1 MGRGASISKYYKS
14 FSGTDT
20 IAFLLFPGA
29 NPITIGSLTTISYSM
44 FRNKVPVINLGRTNI
59 NGITRG
65 SRIYAGSMVFTL
77 LNKHWL
83 RELQDQ
89 VPYLHDYPTLKT
101 DELPLFDIMIISANE
116 YGSSV
121 HMFIY
126 GIDFTDEAQTVS
138 VENLFTENTFQF
150 VAREISV
157 FDNFL
162 VTESDS
168 ISSSYY
174 SIKTGVLKNYYMNQE
189 PLQSLKVK
197 REPEIKSLS
206 RSLYLIHDNN
216 MIGEDVAMIQQL
228 LNMATDRDI
237 EITYSFDRYTDDAVR
252 EFQRTARLEVNGIV
266 DNNVY
271 TKLLEYTKTDGQGLY
286 VQVINKSGAR
296 VYTLPDENSGVTQ
309 ILPYLAQAKVLDRL
323 EPNNE
328 IFYKIETGYVSLYDV
343 YNYKDKEDPFSFDIL
358 QYNSEGPQVTVLQQS
373 LEQLYDNF
381 SEQYTVG
388 VFDEK
393 TEDYVKRFQRDF
405 DLLETG
411 IVDYY
416 TWNVLINNS
425 SDNLKKL
432 IKNHINISYTNPPG
446 VYYTNGEN
454 ISEFQNIITNN
465 RNPQNI
471 KYSVISEYKDGTCKT
486 DSIIKTL
493 TNDSIVSDVS
503 EFESM
508 FADDIEK
515 GTPDDVYYFIYPYDS
530 TPYKWHFKIKE

>member
-174 SIKTGVLKNYYMNQE
+174 SIKTGVLKNYYMSQE